1 MVCIVQNSNVS
12 LDEPATLGTLFDL
25 ARFCT
30 DAVRYCN
37 SSAPPSASPS
47 PPTPV
52 TAYDSGAFIDLANY
66 TLEGTILLMSTQIA
80 LAVQQQDSIGNESR
94 AAQRARRDL
103 KELAGDLIEEFLE
116 KPGSNSD
123 SKLLEVMKAFMLRL

>member
-1 MVCIVQNSNVS
+1 
-12 LDEPATLGTLFDL
+12 
-25 ARFCT
+25 
-30 DAVRYCN
+30 
-37 SSAPPSASPS
+37 
-47 PPTPV
+47 V